1 MEETEE
7 PEQEKGEKQEIN
19 LQQTS
24 KFINKVMFL
33 FFGIAALLGWN
44 ALLTQMDYFD
54 YFLEDMNPTKT
65 FPFLNFILNI
75 SFQFL
80 LLWKKD
86 LIPLNI
92 ELIVGIIGS
101 IVMLVLIPLSASLL
115 GINEKINMTITG
127 GLVVI
132 MGFVNALASGG
143 FFSYA
148 GHFPLEMIVIFT
160 VGQGFSAIIMNIL
173 QYIVLVAVNID
184 DYEKQLIIRGWIFF
198 SIAIIILIICLIL
211 FLLSYKDEYCIYYL
225 NKAGNTF
232 LSKKD
237 KESKVIS
244 LLSDEERISDAKED
258 EIKKDQIQNIDE
270 EEMIE
275 ERFTP
280 KFSYIFKKIWDLD
293 LLACYGYVLTFSLFP
308 YASASQKIFDIKEYN
323 FVTII
328 TIYNVFDTFGRYIV
342 KIMSPNKKVNMIIV
356 LGRSILLFTIIFN
369 CYCQVNYDINIAYT
383 SIILIINTAIL
394 GVTNGIGA
402 TLTFGLASNSVEDE
416 IKKQTGGSI
425 GFFSIL
431 GIFLGSCAA
440 FGTGAIIDSILGK

>member
-293 LLACYGYVLTFSLFP
+293 LLACYGYVLTFSLFRL
-308 YASASQKIFDIKEYN
+308 N
-323 FVTII
+323 
-328 TIYNVFDTFGRYIV
+328 
-342 KIMSPNKKVNMIIV
+342 
-356 LGRSILLFTIIFN
+356 
-369 CYCQVNYDINIAYT
+369 
-383 SIILIINTAIL
+383 
-394 GVTNGIGA
+394 
-402 TLTFGLASNSVEDE
+402 
-416 IKKQTGGSI
+416 
-425 GFFSIL
+425 
-431 GIFLGSCAA
+431 
-440 FGTGAIIDSILGK
+440 